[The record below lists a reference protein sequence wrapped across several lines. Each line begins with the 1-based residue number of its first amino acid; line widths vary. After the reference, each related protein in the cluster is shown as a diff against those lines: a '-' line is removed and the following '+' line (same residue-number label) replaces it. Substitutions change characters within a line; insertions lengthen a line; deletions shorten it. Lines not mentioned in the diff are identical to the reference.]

1 MDKVVLSDEYLKVEG
16 HYSSK
21 GNQWKWREG
30 DFWYKA
36 DQLGYETL
44 AETVV
49 SHILEYSTIEGQ
61 VIYEPVI
68 LLYKEKELLGC
79 RSKNFLG
86 EQQEL
91 ITLEKLFRQ
100 HMGMSLSKELSY
112 FSDIKKKVSY
122 TVDHVINYTGLMDFG
137 VYLTKILEMDA
148 FFLNEDRHTN
158 NIAVLYDLKKKEYD
172 YCPYFDMG
180 LSLFADVKQD
190 FPMEKPV
197 DTCKK
202 DIIAKPFSRSFDEQ
216 LDAAN
221 ELYGSYLR
229 FTMSKEDMVKEV
241 DKWDFPYERKV
252 MERVKTL
259 LRDQADKYGY
269 MLK

>member
-1 MDKVVLSDEYLKVEG
+1 MDKIVLLDEYTKIEG

-30 DFWYKA
+30 DYWYKA

-44 AETVV
+44 AETVI
-49 SHILEYSTIEGQ
+49 SHILQHSTITDQ

-68 LLYKEKELLGC
+68 ICYKDKELQGC

-100 HMGMSLSKELSY
+100 HIGMSLSKELSY
-112 FSDIKKKVSY
+112 FSDVKKRISY
-122 TVDHVINYTGLMDFG
+122 TVDHVINYTGLKDFG
-137 VYLTKILEMDA
+137 EYLTEILEMDA

-158 NIAVLYDLKKKEYD
+158 NIAVIYNLEKKEYE

-190 FPMEKPV
+190 FPLEKSV
-197 DTCKK
+197 ETCRK
-202 DIIAKPFSRSFDEQ
+202 DIIAKPFSRDFDEQ

-221 ELYGSYLR
+221 ELYGSYLH
-229 FTMSKEDMVKEV
+229 FSMSKEDMVNEV
-241 DKWDFPYERKV
+241 DKWNFPYDKSLLD
-252 MERVKTL
+252 RVKMV
-259 LRDQADKYGY
+259 LRDQTDKYQY